1 MASVGVGFDLG
12 RPTEVS
18 DHPFRHVCFEEAAGL
33 TAAEVARLLE
43 VFPGE
48 GVLAGSHR
56 TAGGEKTYSVR
67 TTTVYDGGRWTAVL
81 DELHPLWQGFMR
93 RLVESDYRHRLAALL
108 GLPAGPVEL
117 EVRLAEYPRGG
128 WMSRHTDRPEKLFSQ
143 NIYLCPGWR
152 PDWGGGL
159 ALYTDEHT
167 PDPVAVF
174 VPGAGNSLAFARTDR
189 SWHEVL
195 PVSPLAPAPRRTVLV
210 HGYREVP
217 EHKRSEGRTGG

>member
-1 MASVGVGFDLG
+1 MTSAAVGFDLG
-12 RPTEVS
+12 GPAEVS
-18 DHPFRHVCFEEAAGL
+18 DHPFRHVRFPEAAGL

-48 GVLAGSHR
+48 GALTGSRR
-56 TAGGEKTYSVR
+56 TAGGDKTYSVR
-67 TTTVYDGGRWTAVL
+67 TATVHHGGRWTPVL
-81 DELHPLWQGFMR
+81 DALHPLWREFLGR
-93 RLVESDYRHRLAALL
+93 IVEPDYRHRLAALL

-143 NIYLCPGWR
+143 NIYLCPDWR

-159 ALYTDEHT
+159 ALYAGEHA
-167 PDPVAVF
+167 PDPVSVF

-195 PVSPLAPAPRRTVLV
+195 PVSPPAPVPRRTVLV
-210 HGYREVP
+210 HGYRAAP
-217 EHKRSEGRTGG
+217 APGDGRTGG